1 MQTILQTENLCKYY
15 GKNENT
21 IKAVDHTNIT
31 VEQGEFIAVVGKS
44 GSGKSTLLHLLGGL
58 DSPTAGRVIIG
69 GRDIFSLKEEQLAAF
84 RRRKKI
90 GRAHV

>member
-1 MQTILQTENLCKYY
+1 MQTILHTENLCKYY
-15 GKNENT
+15 GKNENM

-58 DSPTAGRVIIG
+58 DSPTEGKVIIG
-69 GRDIFSLKEEQLAAF
+69 GKDIFSLKEEQLATF
-84 RRRKKI
+84 QI